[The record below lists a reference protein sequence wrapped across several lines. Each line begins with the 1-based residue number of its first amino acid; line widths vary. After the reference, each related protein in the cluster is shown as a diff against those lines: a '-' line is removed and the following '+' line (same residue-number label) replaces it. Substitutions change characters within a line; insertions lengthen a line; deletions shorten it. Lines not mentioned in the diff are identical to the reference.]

1 MKKALRLLVY
11 EHVSGGGFASEP
23 LSPSVLSEGFG
34 MLRTLTADFKAAG
47 HTVTTTLDSRIAKLN
62 PPIAAD
68 CVVPVFSSK
77 EIQANLQKISSETD
91 AAYVIAPETG
101 GVLRSLVEL
110 IEQTNA
116 TSLNCSASAIEKVS
130 NKAGFHDFLKKQ
142 GLPTPE
148 TLMFSVLDNV
158 AEVNRAIRGRLNFPL
173 IFKPSDGV
181 SCCGLSVV
189 RNEDQVAGAIA
200 KIKQAS
206 SSKLFLVQELVTGA
220 PASVCLFSTGSKTM
234 LVSLNRQEVNLD
246 APEACSAYTGGSI
259 PFAHS
264 HRSEAFKAAEKIV
277 KSFPELRG
285 YVGVDFVLTEDKVVA
300 LEVNPRL
307 TTSYVGLR
315 KVVGFNP
322 AQAIIN
328 AILKRELPTHVES
341 CGYAYFSK
349 VNVPNPQVAALQ
361 KTYSM
366 SDVVSPP
373 FPVSANA
380 DASALIA
387 SHGATLKE
395 AKSRFSEAKKRVL
408 NTINRGK

>member
-1 MKKALRLLVY
+1 LKLLVY
-11 EHVSGGGFASEP
+11 EHISGGGFASEP

-47 HTVTTTLDSRIAKLN
+47 HTVTITLDSRIAKLN
-62 PPIAAD
+62 PPIEAD
-68 CVVPVFSSK
+68 CVVPVSSSK

-91 AAYVIAPETG
+91 AAYVIAQETG
-101 GVLRSLVEL
+101 GALRSLVEL
-110 IEQTNA
+110 IEQTNSA
-116 TSLNCSASAIEKVS
+116 SLNCSASAIEKVS
-130 NKAGFHDFLKKQ
+130 NKAGFHDFLEKK
-142 GLPTPE
+142 GLVTPK
-148 TLMFSVLDNV
+148 TLMFSVLDNI
-158 AEVNRAIRGRLNFPL
+158 AEINQAIRGRLNFPL
-173 IFKPSDGV
+173 LFKPSDGV

-206 SSKLFLVQELVTGA
+206 SSKIFLVQELITGD
-220 PASVCLFSTGSKTM
+220 PASLCLFSTGSKAVP
-234 LVSLNRQEVNLD
+234 VSLNWQEVNLD
-246 APEACSAYTGGSI
+246 TPEACSSYSGGSV
-259 PFAHS
+259 PFVNS
-264 HRSEAFKAAEKIV
+264 FRSEAFEAAENIV
-277 KSFPELRG
+277 ESFPDLRG
-285 YVGVDFVLTEDKVVA
+285 YVGVDFVLTENGVVA

-315 KVVGFNP
+315 KVVCFNP

-328 AILKRELPTHVES
+328 AVLKRELPTHVES

-361 KTYSM
+361 KTYMM

-373 FPVSANA
+373 FPVSTNA
-380 DASALIA
+380 AASALIA
-387 SHGATLKE
+387 SPGATLNE

-408 NTINRGK
+408 NIINRGKYR